1 MLSVSKAA
9 VARYIQLKLSSNLVL
24 STRFYATAENTF
36 TSATKTTNVDSTGTG
51 STSTE
56 NQSRFK
62 EGRYMSNTVKNILEL
77 NEKLSQEINNAGSL
91 TESYNRFNNLILD
104 FESKHNNPQIV
115 SNGGSVFNNT
125 KFLNSTL
132 TRLFKQSLDTKQP
145 AAVDPY
151 QLLNDFCIHHLARPN
166 HFYTLMRYYLTEKRY
181 QDVLNLW
188 VKYLDT
194 LSTFNVKRFDFIH
207 TGIQSYSIVA
217 YLSLGGAQF
226 KPDLKFLLEFLNVDD
241 IDIVKVF
248 ERVKMSK
255 FGSNEHTWSHFTSIA
270 RQYLTLHL
278 DEFSNKVRVETNPLE
293 LDNMFK
299 VYEKCVN
306 DDFKPDAKV
315 LSIFI
320 DRFLA
325 CDSAPLAM
333 KVFDSFKD
341 VLTSPE
347 DKLALNNKLLFIVAH
362 LGGKTAKK
370 QMIQAVWNTYF
381 KMQYFQKPIPAES
394 YCALFLALRSC
405 YQYQVLD
412 NIWKYELTD
421 EMKNDPLIKQCYLS
435 CLLRDKKLEM
445 TYKELLE
452 RLEKQG
458 PIDYPEL
465 VKSILLKVILD
476 PKTNKD
482 QFMEHWNKY
491 QQVIESNNDPQFVAI
506 NILSQYRYAAS
517 KDEFNFIETLTKEC
531 GIQSKT
537 LIIEQFVEIVP
548 VIHPL
553 RKLYQQFK
561 QNDDPELT
569 KMFITAEFTK
579 PKGEV
584 QIAESIVKDYILSVT
599 AGLRDYSKIN
609 SQDKQKIKIILD
621 AFISSS
627 ARKHDEDIMTIL
639 KYISMADKWSI
650 VLQNSTIYQIVIRLK
665 KLDVSKLSPEAKE
678 DISGFLK
685 RIYSRKFRF
694 TLKSEDFEK
703 FKSMGLI
710 DGEAS

>member
-9 VARYIQLKLSSNLVL
+9 VSRYIQLKLCSNLVL
-24 STRFYATAENTF
+24 STRFYATAENT
-36 TSATKTTNVDSTGTG
+36 TNATNDPEATTVGKQSTP
-51 STSTE
+51 
-56 NQSRFK
+56 R
-62 EGRYMSNTVKNILEL
+62 EGRYMSNTVKSILEL
-77 NEKLSQEINNAGSL
+77 NDKLSQEINNAGSL
-91 TESYNRFNNLILD
+91 AESYNRFNNLILD
-104 FESKHNNPQIV
+104 FESKHNNPQMV

-132 TRLFKQSLDTKQP
+132 TRLFKQSLDAKQP

-166 HFYTLMRYYLTEKRY
+166 HFYTLMRYYLTGKRY

-194 LSTFNVKRFDFIH
+194 LPTFNVKRFDFIH
-207 TGIQSYSIVA
+207 SGIQSYAIIA

-226 KPDLKFLLEFLNVDD
+226 KPDLKFLLEFLNVED

-255 FGSNEHTWSHFTSIA
+255 FGSNEFTWSHFTSIA
-270 RQYLTLHL
+270 RQYLTLHSN
-278 DEFSNKVRVETNPLE
+278 EFTNKVRVETNPLE
-293 LDNMFK
+293 LDNMYK

-306 DDFKPDAKV
+306 DDFKPDVKV

-341 VLTSPE
+341 VVTSPE
-347 DKLALNNKLLFIVAH
+347 DKLILNNKLLFIVAH
-362 LGGKTAKK
+362 LGSKTSKK

-381 KMQYFQKPIPAES
+381 KMQYFQKPIPTVS

-412 NIWKYELTD
+412 NIWKFELTD
-421 EMKNDPLIKQCYLS
+421 ELKNDPLIKQCYLA
-435 CLLRDKKLEM
+435 CLLTDKKLEI

-465 VKSILLKVILD
+465 IKSILLKVILN
-476 PKTNKD
+476 PKTNKE

-491 QQVIESNNDPQFVAI
+491 QKIIESNNDPQFVAI
-506 NILSQYRYAAS
+506 NMLSQYRYAVS
-517 KDEFNFIETLTKEC
+517 KDEFNFIETLTKES
-531 GIQSKT
+531 GSQSKT

-548 VIHPL
+548 SIHPL
-553 RKLYQQFK
+553 RKLYQQLK
-561 QNDDPELT
+561 QNNDPELT
-569 KMFITAEFTK
+569 KMFIAAEFTK
-579 PKGEV
+579 QKGEV
-584 QIAESIVKDYILSVT
+584 QVADSIVKDYIFSVT
-599 AGLRDYSKIN
+599 AGLRDYTKIN
-609 SQDKQKIKIILD
+609 SQDKQKIKIVLD
-621 AFISSS
+621 AFINSC
-627 ARKHDEDIMTIL
+627 ARKHDEDIMTVL
-639 KYISMADKWSI
+639 KYISIADKWSI
-650 VLQNSTIYQIVIRLK
+650 VLQNSTIYQIVLRLK
-665 KLDVSKLSPEAKE
+665 KLDVSNLSPEAKE
-678 DISGFLK
+678 DIAGFLK
-685 RIYSRKFRF
+685 RIYSRRFRF

-710 DGEAS
+710 AEESS